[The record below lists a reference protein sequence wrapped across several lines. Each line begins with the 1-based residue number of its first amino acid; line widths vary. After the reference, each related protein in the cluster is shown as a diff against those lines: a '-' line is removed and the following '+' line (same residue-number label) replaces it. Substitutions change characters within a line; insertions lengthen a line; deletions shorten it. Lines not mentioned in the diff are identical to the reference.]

1 MKIKYYWYNAF
12 IIQNDKVKIA
22 IDPGQN
28 LYLFSLGSLIP
39 KSEWSSITHILVTH
53 GDPDH
58 HYQTDRVA
66 EASGAPVIC
75 GKDSFCLRAIAEAGC
90 CMTPLLKR
98 FIRWILARQ
107 LI

>member
-1 MKIKYYWYNAF
+1 MENLKIKHYWYNAF

-28 LYLFSLGSLIP
+28 LWLFSLGSLIP
-39 KSEWSSITHILVTH
+39 KSEWSDITHILVTH

-66 EASGAPVIC
+66 EASGAP
-75 GKDSFCLRAIAEAGC
+75 GHLWERLSQKSG
-90 CMTPLLKR
+90 
-98 FIRWILARQ
+98 IRNARRSSARSRCQ
-107 LI
+107 V